1 MNEILKIVL
10 SLSLSGS
17 LLILVLLLCKPLF
30 RNRIS
35 KRWQYYIWLVVIAR
49 LLLPFTPE
57 TSPVSTLFPQIDR
70 VIVQADTTPIPRQ
83 IWRSSWE
90 IIQ

>member
-35 KRWQYYIWLVVIAR
+35 RRWQYYIWLVIIAR

-57 TSPVSTLFPQIDR
+57 TSPVGTLFHQVDR
-70 VIVQADTTPIPRQ
+70 VIVQTDTAPTPFLLYTSRCV
-83 IWRSSWE
+83 
-90 IIQ
+90 